1 MRLFAAVWPTEPV
14 IDVLA
19 ALARPEHP
27 GLRWTPPAQWHVT
40 LRFFGDMDVDQGMAA
55 GQGIARATAGGRP
68 VVADL
73 GPAVSR
79 LGRNVL
85 QVPVTGLEE
94 VADAIVAE
102 TADLG
107 NPPGPR
113 PFSGHITLARNRG
126 KATMAALTGAP
137 VVGRWNVEEV
147 SLVASVSSGHPGVP
161 NRYEVVAAFSL
172 G

>member
-1 MRLFAAVWPTEPV
+1 M
-14 IDVLA
+14 ID
-19 ALARPEHP
+19 ALGALPRPEHP

-55 GQGIARATAGGRP
+55 GQGIAGATAGGHP

-85 QVPVTGLEE
+85 QVPVAGLEG
-94 VADAIVAE
+94 VAEAIVAQ
-102 TADLG
+102 TADVG
-107 NPPGPR
+107 VPPGPR

-126 KATMAALTGAP
+126 KATLAGLTGAP
-137 VVGRWNVEEV
+137 VSGRWDVDQV

-161 NRYEVVAAFSL
+161 NRYEVVGTFSL